1 MKAGVMAEEV
11 EPFAAVL
18 KVVSSF
24 PLEFLLQFS
33 RKPTQKCLTFRV
45 KGYLVT
51 KNLKDLKNN
60 YSHQQST
67 NLQEKFTGFEPTT
80 LA

>member
-1 MKAGVMAEEV
+1 MAEEV

-24 PLEFLLQFS
+24 PSRILLQFS
-33 RKPTQKCLTFRV
+33 RKPTRKCLTFHV

-51 KNLKDLKNN
+51 RNLNDEKNN

-67 NLQEKFTGFEPTT
+67 N
-80 LA
+80 